1 VSGTVSQPV
10 SQLLA
15 QWRAG
20 DEESLRR
27 LVPLVYNELRRLA
40 HHHLRRERPDHT
52 LQTTALVHEAYLC
65 LLKQRPMDFE
75 NRAHFFAVCANLMRE
90 ILVQYARKRKAAKR
104 DAGYKLTLDGIAG
117 IPEIRGLD
125 LVALDDA
132 LHELARLDPQQSRI
146 VELRFFGGLSIEETS
161 HVLGISPAT
170 VKRHWTTARVWLH
183 DEITRA
189 NRHDA

>member
-1 VSGTVSQPV
+1 MPGTVSQPV

-27 LVPLVYNELRRLA
+27 LVPLVYRELRRLA
-40 HHHLRRERPDHT
+40 HHYLRRERPDHT

-104 DAGYKLTLDGIAG
+104 DAGYKLSLDDMAG
-117 IPEIRGLD
+117 VPEIRGLD

-183 DEITRA
+183 NEITRA